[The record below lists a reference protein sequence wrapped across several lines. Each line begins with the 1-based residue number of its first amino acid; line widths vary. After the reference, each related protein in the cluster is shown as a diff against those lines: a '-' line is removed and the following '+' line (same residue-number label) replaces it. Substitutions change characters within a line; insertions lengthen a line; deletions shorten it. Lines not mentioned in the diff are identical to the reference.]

1 MELEHA
7 KELAYDLMSDF
18 GLYYWSFKF
27 DNRKLRF
34 GLCDEVAKTI
44 SLSKP
49 LVLLN
54 DVDVVE
60 HVILHEI
67 AHALVGTRHKHNQVF
82 QKKAQEI
89 GSIFT
94 TRYPSGNIVYVAK
107 SVIAQ
112 CTNCGKIS
120 KRYRMPR
127 RAYSCGKCSGGTF
140 NKEFLLEYKRDQ
152 SSSET
157 SLNKFQKEKLI
168 KTD

>member
-7 KELAYDLMSDF
+7 KALAYDLMSDF

-34 GLCDEVAKTI
+34 GLCDELTKTI

-54 DVDVVE
+54 GEEVVE

-67 AHALVGTRHKHNQVF
+67 AHALVGTRHKHNHVF
-82 QKKAQEI
+82 QQKAQEI

-94 TRYPSGNIVYVAK
+94 TRYPSGNIVYVPK
-107 SVIAQ
+107 NVIAQ
-112 CTNCGKIS
+112 CTNCGKIF
-120 KRYRMPR
+120 KKYRMPR
-127 RAYSCGKCSGGTF
+127 KDYSCGKCSGGSF
-140 NKEFLLEYKRDQ
+140 NEEFLLVYKRDD
-152 SSSET
+152 SSSEI
-157 SLNKFQKEKLI
+157 SLQRIQNEK
-168 KTD
+168 